1 MINMY
6 YSFNSYER
14 QRDFLVSNIHEKD
27 ISTKKR
33 NATKHRIISFEY
45 CLPISS
51 DSSVKHV
58 CKNFF
63 MSTLDIGRKTIS
75 VALTKRL
82 TDDCT
87 RVTPEKRGCLKGKVK
102 IRNVQL
108 IAQFYF
114 SLYNSVHSAVG
125 FNSFG

>member
-1 MINMY
+1 MY

-14 QRDFLVSNIHEKD
+14 QRDFLMSNIHEKE
-27 ISTKKR
+27 ISKR
-33 NATKHRIISFEY
+33 KTNATKQRNISFEY

-58 CKNFF
+58 CKNF
-63 MSTLDIGRKTIS
+63 MSTLDIGKKTIS
-75 VALTKRL
+75 VAQTKRL

-87 RVTPEKRGCLKGKVK
+87 RVTLDKRDCLKGKVK

-114 SLYNSVHSAVG
+114 SLYISVHSAVG
-125 FNSFG
+125 FNSFV